1 MANQTQGL
9 DSSMRKRGKLNP
21 WLREASRQLGFDLC
35 GIAPASLPELDRAR
49 YLSWLERGFQGE
61 MKYMEREQRRDLRLL
76 LPSVRSVICAGMV
89 YNTPHPKSV
98 ECPDPARGWISRY
111 GWGEDY
117 HLVLRERLEKL
128 LEGLRQ
134 AAGVPFDAKICVD
147 TAPLLERA
155 AAQAAGVGWIGKNT
169 CLIREK
175 AGSWFLLGEILTS
188 LEIEPDGPAPDRCG
202 TCRRCIDACP
212 TAAIVEPYVL
222 DATRCI
228 SYFTIEL
235 RGSIPEAFRPAV
247 GRHIFGCDIC
257 QDVCPWNS
265 KAPVTLLPEFQPRP
279 IQAVDEQRQSGEES
293 AVPSTPVPNTLV
305 PSTFNPPLEWL
316 ASLSEEEFRRTFRRS
331 PVQRARYRGMLRNAA
346 VAMGNSRLEKFRPLL
361 EKLAEHPD
369 ALVQEHARWALEQFQ
384 ENPPQPPLQP
394 KIAGTPAS

>member
-1 MANQTQGL
+1 MANQAQNVHSPVRESRL
-9 DSSMRKRGKLNP
+9 RKLLIQKS
-21 WLREASRQLGFDLC
+21 WLREEAKRLGFDLC

-49 YLSWLERGFQGE
+49 YLSWLDRGFQGE
-61 MKYMEREQRRDLRLL
+61 MKYMEREQRQDLRLL
-76 LPSVRSVICAGMV
+76 LPGVRSVICAGMV

-117 HLVLRERLEKL
+117 HRVLRERLKKL
-128 LEGLRQ
+128 LEGLRRE
-134 AAGVPFDAKICVD
+134 AGSSFEAKICVD

-155 AAQAAGVGWIGKNT
+155 VAQAAGIGWIGKNT
-169 CLIREK
+169 CLIHEK

-188 LEIEPDGPAPDRCG
+188 LEIEPDEPVPDRCG

-212 TAAIVEPYVL
+212 TAAIKEPYVL

-235 RGSIPEAFRPAV
+235 RGSIPEEFRPAV
-247 GRHIFGCDIC
+247 GRHLFGCDIC

-265 KAPVTLLPEFQPRP
+265 KSPVVSLPEFQPRP
-279 IQAVDEQRQSGEES
+279 VPTVDEERQSGEE
-293 AVPSTPVPNTLV
+293 ATPPN
-305 PSTFNPPLEWL
+305 TFNPPLEWL
-316 ASLSEEEFRRTFRRS
+316 ASLSEVEFRQTFRRS

-346 VAMGNSRLEKFRPLL
+346 VAMGNSRLERFRPLL
-361 EKLAEHPD
+361 ERLAQHADPM
-369 ALVQEHARWALEQFQ
+369 VQEHARWALEQFQ
-384 ENPPQPPLQP
+384 QHPQQP
-394 KIAGTPAS
+394 DSQQAKNAGTPASGLD